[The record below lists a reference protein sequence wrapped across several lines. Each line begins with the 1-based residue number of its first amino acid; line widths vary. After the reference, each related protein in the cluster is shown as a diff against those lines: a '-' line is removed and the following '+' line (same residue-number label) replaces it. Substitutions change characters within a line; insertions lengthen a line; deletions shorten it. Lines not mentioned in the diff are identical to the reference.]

1 MPVRVVFFDV
11 GETLFDET
19 RPWGAW
25 ADWLGVP
32 QLTFFGVLGGVI
44 EWGEHHRRV
53 FEIVRP
59 GLDLPRERAARVAAG
74 ADAWFD
80 PADLYPDAVPCLHAL
95 RVEGYRVGLAGN
107 QTTEE
112 EFSVGGMGLPLDVAT
127 SAAACGCEKP
137 APGFFAHL
145 ADVAGVPAGEIA
157 YMGDRLDNDVLLA
170 LAAGMVAV
178 FLRRGPWGHLHADRP
193 EAARAHLRLD
203 SLADLPAALRDLDRT
218 GRRLDQEHSS

>member
-1 MPVRVVFFDV
+1 VPVRVVFFDL

-32 QLTFFGVLGGVI
+32 RLTFFGVLGGVI
-44 EWGEHHRRV
+44 ERGEHHRRV

-59 GLDLPRERAARVAAG
+59 GLDQARERAARVAAG

-80 PADLYPDAVPCLHAL
+80 RRDLYPDAVPCLQAL
-95 RVEGYRVGLAGN
+95 RAEGYRVGLAGN

-112 EFSVGGMGLPLDVAT
+112 EFTVGGLGLPSDLVT
-127 SAAACGCEKP
+127 SAAACGFEKP

-145 ADVAGVPAGEIA
+145 VDVAGVPAGEIA
-157 YMGDRLDNDVLLA
+157 YVGDRLDNDVLPA
-170 LAAGMVAV
+170 LAAGVVAV

-193 EAARAHLRLD
+193 ETARAHLRLD
-203 SLADLPAALRDLDRT
+203 SLADLPAALRNLDRT
-218 GRRLDQEHSS
+218 GRRIEQERPS